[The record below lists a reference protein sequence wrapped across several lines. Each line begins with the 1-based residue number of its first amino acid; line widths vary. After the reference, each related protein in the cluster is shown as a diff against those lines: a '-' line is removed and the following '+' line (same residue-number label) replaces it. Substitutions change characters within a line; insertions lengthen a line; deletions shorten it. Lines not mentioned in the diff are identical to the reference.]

1 MNDRDELAK
10 GALTDKEKRLLSFL
24 REINYGEIKI
34 FIQDKQPVRIEE
46 IKKSI
51 KL

>member
-1 MNDRDELAK
+1 MDRKNMDLSE
-10 GALTDKEKRLLSFL
+10 KEEKLIQLIRS
-24 REINYGEIKI
+24 IPYGEIKI
-34 FIQDKQPVRIEE
+34 FIQDNQPIRVEE